1 MPQSIMSKFWSI
13 IDSSLVHTSG
23 LKPGQVIWVTRVTFH
38 LGQADLTQ
46 FIKYLGLTWILHWI
60 TCIIIMAS
68 DPNQSNELSMLDG
81 DDGSVLPDFQLFST
95 WIMHCRTPQKHR
107 ATITIFT
114 SFYIKFK
121 CYFSVLTQRVSSNAA

>member
-38 LGQADLTQ
+38 LGQAGLIQ

-60 TCIIIMAS
+60 TCIIIMVS
-68 DPNQSNELSMLDG
+68 DPNQSNALSMLDG
-81 DDGSVLPDFQLFST
+81 DDGSVLPDF
-95 WIMHCRTPQKHR
+95 
-107 ATITIFT
+107 
-114 SFYIKFK
+114 
-121 CYFSVLTQRVSSNAA
+121 